1 MMIETML
8 LSRKEIESV
17 ISVKD
22 VVERLTRPFFKE
34 R

>member
-1 MMIETML
+1 MKIETML

-17 ISVKD
+17 ITMKD
-22 VVERLTRPFFKE
+22 VVLWRTRPFFKE